1 MVVCGFW
8 FEKTKMVADGF
19 QVGFRLRGQNYI
31 IIKQGED
38 MRILYVE
45 DANFLAEAVKHN
57 LEKQGIRVDLAH
69 DGEEGLN
76 NALNDIYDCV
86 VLDIM
91 LPKLS
96 GTDILMRM
104 REKKVQTPVIMLS
117 ALSEVETKI
126 SHLDHGADDYLAKPF
141 KTAELV
147 ARINALIRRPKNI
160 DMKNATYGDL
170 ALDKTNATLNGEQL
184 TAKEA
189 EIIGEFIKTPEVLI
203 SKEHLLAKVW
213 GEDGLGEDNYVESYM
228 SRIRKILKK
237 VHSKTRIVTIRGLG
251 YKLVNE

>member
-1 MVVCGFW
+1 
-8 FEKTKMVADGF
+8 
-19 QVGFRLRGQNYI
+19 
-31 IIKQGED
+31 

-45 DANFLAEAVKHN
+45 DATFLAEAVKHN
-57 LEKQGIRVDLAH
+57 LEKQGISVDLADNGE
-69 DGEEGLN
+69 DGLEK
-76 NALNDIYDCV
+76 ALDDIYDCV
-86 VLDIM
+86 ILDIM

-96 GTDILMRM
+96 GTDILKRM
-104 REKKVQTPVIMLS
+104 REKKIQTPVIMLS

-147 ARINALIRRPKNI
+147 ARIKALVRRPKNI
-160 DMKNATYGDL
+160 DITNITYSDL

-184 TAKEA
+184 TAKEVEIVA
-189 EIIGEFIKTPEVLI
+189 EFMKSPEVLI

-213 GEDGLGEDNYVESYM
+213 GGDSLGEDNYVESYM

-237 VHSKTRIVTIRGLG
+237 LHSKARIITVRGLG
-251 YKLVNE
+251 YKLMSK